1 MTWKFKSGQNAAQDS
16 IRKAKITALA
26 TTAAIALC
34 GHLENGDAI
43 QPLNDVSHITF
54 GDEAFAQQGASLKY
68 TGSGLLLTK
77 SFTASWAV
85 LHEILF
91 GSYQDEGNVPASV
104 AGGAAIAACAYVI
117 DYHIVPKRL
126 TPGFETHLSK
136 RSLLAIYVVLA
147 LALGFGGLRRK
158 T

>member
-1 MTWKFKSGQNAAQDS
+1 MNWNFKFGPGARQDS
-16 IRKAKITALA
+16 ARKAAITALG

-43 QPLNDVSHITF
+43 QPINDVSHITF
-54 GDEAFAQQGASLKY
+54 GDEAFAQRGASLKY
-68 TGSGLLLTK
+68 TGSGLALTK

-85 LHEILF
+85 LHEMLF
-91 GSYQDEGNVPASV
+91 GAYQDEGNVPVSL
-104 AGGAAIAACAYVI
+104 AGGALIASFAYLL
-117 DYHIVPKRL
+117 DFHIVPKRL

-147 LALGFGGLRRK
+147 LALGLGGLRRK
-158 T
+158 N